1 MSSNYIRFAVAAALL
16 ASAGA
21 TLAED
26 APKEEPKKGAIS
38 GLPSNAELNL
48 EFSAGWGF
56 FGFANS
62 LYANSHDEVQQ
73 DLSDNW
79 MEGYVKGGFDG
90 KFKLSN
96 GSELYGA
103 LTGVGERTY
112 NAPPPVVGG
121 EASSFGL
128 EDAYVGWRSGNSIAL
143 GENAVDFK
151 VGRTQYKIGHGMLIW
166 DGSSEGGSRG
176 GFWTNARKAYDFAA
190 VGAVNAGPTK
200 IEGFYLK
207 RDELPENNSD
217 SKTYGLNFE
226 YAWNED
232 NTLGATYMK
241 WSANNLRPSRDGMDV
256 IDLRAFLTPIPSL
269 KALSF
274 NLEYAKE
281 DNGDLI
287 NSDAYNVEVGWQFD
301 SAWKPKVSYRY
312 AFFEGDD
319 PATPKNE
326 AFDGLWTGFYDWGT
340 WWQGEIAGEY
350 FVSNSNL
357 ISHQLRVH
365 LKPKESVGMG
375 FILYDFLLDKPASAG
390 VTSNAVAKELD
401 WYMDWSFNDNFT
413 VSFVVAY
420 ADPGAAVQQSSGRTD
435 SFVYGMVY
443 AAYKY

>member
-1 MSSNYIRFAVAAALL
+1 MRPDYLRIAVTAALL
-16 ASAGA
+16 SAA
-21 TLAED
+21 TLARAED
-26 APKEEPKKGAIS
+26 AKEEPKKGAIS
-38 GLPSNAELNL
+38 GLPANAELNL
-48 EFSAGWGF
+48 TFSAGWGF

-79 MEGYVKGGFDG
+79 MEGFVKGGFDG

-112 NAPPPVVGG
+112 NAPPPIVGG
-121 EASSFGL
+121 EASSFDL
-128 EDAYVGWRSGNSIAL
+128 EDAYVGWRSGTSNSL
-143 GENAVDFK
+143 GENALDFV
-151 VGRTQYKIGHGMLIW
+151 VGRTQYKIGHGMLIY
-166 DGSSEGGSRG
+166 DGASEGGSRG

-190 VGAVNAGPTK
+190 VGTVKAGPTR

-226 YAWNED
+226 FSWNED

-241 WSANNLRPSRDGMDV
+241 WSANELRPSRDGMDV
-256 IDLRAFLTPIPSL
+256 INLRAFLTPIPSL
-269 KALSF
+269 KPLSI

-287 NSDAYNVEVGWQFD
+287 NSDAWNAEVGWQFEG
-301 SAWKPKVSYRY
+301 AWKPKLSYRY

-319 PATPKNE
+319 PNTTKNE

-350 FVSNSNL
+350 FASNSNL
-357 ISHQLRVH
+357 ITNQLRLH
-365 LKPKESVGMG
+365 TKPSESIGTG
-375 FILYDFLLDKPASAG
+375 LILLDFKSDKEVPGS
-390 VTSNAVAKELD
+390 TSKDLATELD
-401 WYMDWSFNDNFT
+401 WYTDWTVNDNFT
-413 VSFVVAY
+413 LSFVAAWAQPGRAVEDVFNRHDDFWYGMFYVAY
-420 ADPGAAVQQSSGRTD
+420 S
-435 SFVYGMVY
+435 Y
-443 AAYKY
+443 

>member
-62 LYANSHDEVQQ
+62 LYANSHGEVQQ

-166 DGSSEGGSRG
+166 DGSSEAGSRG

-256 IDLRAFLTPIPSL
+256 IDLRAFLTPIPAL

-350 FVSNSNL
+350 FASNSNL
-357 ISHQLRVH
+357 VTNQLRVH
-365 LKPKESVGMG
+365 TKPTESIGSG
-375 FILYDFLLDKPASAG
+375 LIFIDFKTDKDVPG
-390 VTSNAVAKELD
+390 VTSKDLATELD
-401 WYMDWSFNDNFT
+401 WYTDWTMNDNFT
-413 VSFVVAY
+413 LSFVA
-420 ADPGAAVQQSSGRTD
+420 AFASPGKAVQQEFNRTQD
-435 SFVYGMVY
+435 FWYGMFYV
-443 AAYKY
+443 AYTY